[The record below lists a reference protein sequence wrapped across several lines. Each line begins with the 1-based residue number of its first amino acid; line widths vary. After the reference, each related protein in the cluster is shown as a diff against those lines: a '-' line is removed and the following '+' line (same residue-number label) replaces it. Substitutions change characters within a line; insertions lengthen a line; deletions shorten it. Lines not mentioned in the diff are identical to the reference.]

1 MKKTILLS
9 SLFAVGAAFA
19 TTVESGNAVGAL
31 DKQIS
36 TSDATQI
43 LISVPFIGYENGGA
57 VKVEDMV
64 KTSDLAQ
71 NSKLYV
77 PNGTAG
83 GYDTWTLD
91 SDGKWVADKKVT
103 ISATGTSEGV
113 SLDQN
118 TATANRGDSFWLEPK
133 FKNEAPSGTIFLLG
147 QGVADDGQSTA
158 DAGCWNLIGNASLKS
173 VQLKTLKGTKGDQII
188 VQVGGKLRYY
198 SYNREMWTYQDPT
211 TGERV
216 TDDNVE
222 IKPGQ
227 GLWYKNASNEDLPI
241 NWANFVPKS
250 GANS

>member
-77 PNGTAG
+77 PNRTAG

-91 SDGKWVADKKVT
+91 ADGKWVADKKVT
-103 ISATGTSEGV
+103 ISANETMVGE
-113 SLDQN
+113 SLGQDK
-118 TATANRGDSFWLEPK
+118 AVANRGDSFWLEPK
-133 FKNEAPSGTIFLLG
+133 FKNEATSGTIFLLG
-147 QGVADDGQSTA
+147 QRAEGDGTSEATA
-158 DAGCWNLIGNASLKS
+158 GWNLVGNASLKD
-173 VQLKTLKGTKGDQII
+173 VDLKDLEAETGDQIV
-188 VQVGGKLRYY
+188 VQDNGALRYY
-198 SYNREMWTYQDPT
+198 TFKEVKGWRYTENGKWVAN
-211 TGERV
+211 GHV
-216 TDDNVE
+216 T

-227 GLWYKNASNEDLPI
+227 GLWYKPATAKTIDWSTGKAVKD
-241 NWANFVPKS
+241 
-250 GANS
+250 

>member
-31 DKQIS
+31 DFEVDS
-36 TSDATQI
+36 TPQQT
-43 LISVPFIGYENGGA
+43 LIAVPFVGYENNGA

-71 NSKLYV
+71 DSKLYV
-77 PNGTAG
+77 PNGTVG
-83 GYDTWTLD
+83 GYDTWKLD
-91 SDGKWVADKKVT
+91 ADGKWIADKKVT

-133 FKNEAPSGTIFLLG
+133 FKNEATSGTIFLLG

-158 DAGCWNLIGNASLKS
+158 AQGWNLIGNASLKS
-173 VQLKTLKGTKGDQII
+173 VQLTTLTGTKGDQII

-198 SYNREMWTYQDPT
+198 SYNREMWTYQKPDGSRDTEDP
-211 TGERV
+211 
-216 TDDNVE
+216 VE
-222 IKPGQ
+222 IQPGQ
-227 GLWYKNASNEDLPI
+227 GLWYKNTNTENLLI
-241 NWANFVPKS
+241 NWADFVPES
-250 GANS
+250 DTNS

>member
-31 DKQIS
+31 DIVVGSTAQQKQ
-36 TSDATQI
+36 T
-43 LISVPFIGYENGGA
+43 LIAVPFVGYENGGA

-71 NSKLYV
+71 DSKLYV

-133 FKNEAPSGTIFLLG
+133 FKNEATSGTIFLLG
-147 QGVADDGQSTA
+147 QGTDAGSSTA
-158 DAGCWNLIGNASLKS
+158 VKNRWNLIGNASIAD
-173 VQLKTLKGTKGDQII
+173 KTIGIDTTIEGQDGDQI
-188 VQVGGKLRYY
+188 VAQVDGLLRYY
-198 SYNREMWTYQDPT
+198 TYTIKNGWRYKKAGKWVKPETDPL
-211 TGERV
+211 V
-216 TDDNVE
+216 
-222 IKPGQ
+222 IKAGQ
-227 GLWYKNASNEDLPI
+227 GFWYKYASTDPEENTKTI
-241 NWANFVPKS
+241 NW
-250 GANS
+250 